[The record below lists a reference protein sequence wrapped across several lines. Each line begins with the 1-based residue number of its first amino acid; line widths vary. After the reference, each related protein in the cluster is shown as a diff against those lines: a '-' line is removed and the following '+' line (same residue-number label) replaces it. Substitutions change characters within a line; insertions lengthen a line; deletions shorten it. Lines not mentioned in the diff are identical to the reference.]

1 VGSSPTQGT
10 DQPDHVGARRHDV
23 RVYDRTVREQA
34 SRLLDAGLS
43 LNATSKRLGV
53 SRAAVR
59 DWRDNPGRKRL
70 SDCPVCV
77 PDSTIDQPAYA
88 HLLGLYLGDGCIS
101 LLQRQI
107 YSLRIACDQR
117 YPRLIA
123 EAGGALASMR
133 PGTKIYA
140 VPAPGCVHVK
150 SYWKHWPCLFPQHGP
165 GRKHERPI
173 ELADW
178 QRHIVQEHPGR
189 FLRGLFHSDGCRF
202 TNWTERVVAGQPKRY
217 EYPRYMFSNKST
229 DIIGLC
235 TWALDLLEISWR
247 MCRPDLVSVARR
259 DAVAALDV
267 HVGPKA

>member
-1 VGSSPTQGT
+1 
-10 DQPDHVGARRHDV
+10 
-23 RVYDRTVREQA
+23 VYDRTVREQA
-34 SRLLDAGLS
+34 ARMLDAGLS

-70 SDCPVCV
+70 SDCPVCL

-123 EAGGALASMR
+123 EAGAALGSMR
-133 PGTKIYA
+133 PGTI
-140 VPAPGCVHVK
+140 
-150 SYWKHWPCLFPQHGP
+150 
-165 GRKHERPI
+165 
-173 ELADW
+173 
-178 QRHIVQEHPGR
+178 
-189 FLRGLFHSDGCRF
+189 LRGLFHSDGCRF

-217 EYPRYMFSNKST
+217 EYPRYMFSNTST

-235 TWALDLLEISWR
+235 TWALDLLDIPWR
-247 MCRPDLVSVARR
+247 TCRPDLVSVARR
-259 DAVAALDV
+259 EAVATLDV